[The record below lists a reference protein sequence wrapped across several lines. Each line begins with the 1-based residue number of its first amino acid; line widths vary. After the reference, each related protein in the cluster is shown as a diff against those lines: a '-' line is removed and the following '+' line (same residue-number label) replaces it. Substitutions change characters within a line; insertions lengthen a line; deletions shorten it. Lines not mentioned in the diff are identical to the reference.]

1 MDLTFLV
8 KLTETNLIVWSDH
21 MLLTGSIISGQFD
34 ELMNEFSLQKVKH
47 FTTEST
53 IKQSQLKSL
62 YDYLK
67 KHRNDIDGQIITLYD
82 QLPIRLSQEEINLF
96 ISDLEKVQLM
106 YRQ

>member
-1 MDLTFLV
+1 
-8 KLTETNLIVWSDH
+8 
-21 MLLTGSIISGQFD
+21 MLLTGNIISGEFD

-53 IKQSQLKSL
+53 IKEKQLKNIN
-62 YDYLK
+62 DYLK

-82 QLPIRLSQEEINLF
+82 QMPILLNQEEINLL

>member
-1 MDLTFLV
+1 MLV
-8 KLTETNLIVWSDH
+8 
-21 MLLTGSIISGQFD
+21 TGNIISGEFD

-47 FTTEST
+47 LSTKST
-53 IKQSQLKSL
+53 IKESQLKSI

-67 KHRNDIDGQIITLYD
+67 KHRNDTDGQIITLND

-106 YRQ
+106 YHQ

>member
-1 MDLTFLV
+1 
-8 KLTETNLIVWSDH
+8 
-21 MLLTGSIISGQFD
+21 MLLTGNIISGEFD

-47 FTTEST
+47 LTTEST
-53 IKQSQLKSL
+53 IKESQLKSI

-67 KHRNDIDGQIITLYD
+67 KRNDRDGQIITLYD
-82 QLPIRLSQEEINLF
+82 QMPIWLSQEEINLV

>member
-1 MDLTFLV
+1 
-8 KLTETNLIVWSDH
+8 
-21 MLLTGSIISGQFD
+21 MLLTGNIISGEFD
-34 ELMNEFSLQKVKH
+34 ELMNEFSLHKVKY

-53 IKQSQLKSL
+53 IKESQLKSL

-82 QLPIRLSQEEINLF
+82 QMPIRLSQEEINLF

-106 YRQ
+106 YRK

>member
-1 MDLTFLV
+1 
-8 KLTETNLIVWSDH
+8 
-21 MLLTGSIISGQFD
+21 MLLTGNIISGEFD

-47 FTTEST
+47 LTTEST
-53 IKQSQLKSL
+53 IKESQLKSI

-67 KHRNDIDGQIITLYD
+67 KRNDIDGQIITLYD
-82 QLPIRLSQEEINLF
+82 QMPIWLSQEEINLV

>member
-1 MDLTFLV
+1 
-8 KLTETNLIVWSDH
+8 
-21 MLLTGSIISGQFD
+21 MLLTGNIISGEFD

-53 IKQSQLKSL
+53 IKESQLKSM

-82 QLPIRLSQEEINLF
+82 QMPIRLSQEEVNLF
-96 ISDLEKVQLM
+96 IRDLEKVQLM

>member
-1 MDLTFLV
+1 
-8 KLTETNLIVWSDH
+8 
-21 MLLTGSIISGQFD
+21 MLLTGSIISGEFD

-82 QLPIRLSQEEINLF
+82 QMPILLSQEEINLF